1 MNKNKSPNFKL
12 FWDIDGTLLRTNGAA
27 AKPFAFAASE
37 LIGKEV
43 VIDRKQM
50 SGLTDYEIAKKLLES
65 SNRKIDLKKISRM
78 LELYCELLPESLKVG
93 NVEKVGKISETLE
106 MLSVINTIQI
116 SIGTGNCLSGLNVKL
131 SHVELLKFFDL
142 GDAYYA
148 SEINWSRELIM
159 KQAFKSLDI
168 NQVGV
173 VIGDSPRDIEVA
185 KKSNLKVVAVTS
197 GAHTKNELIV
207 HGPDAILDGNWGLN
221 ELLNVLND
229 ITLDLQAH

>member
-1 MNKNKSPNFKL
+1 MNENKSPNFKL

-27 AKPFAFAASE
+27 AKPFAFAVSE

-65 SNRKIDLKKISRM
+65 SNKKIDLKKISRM
-78 LELYCELLPESLKVG
+78 LDVYCELLPESLKVG
-93 NVEKVGKISETLE
+93 NVEKVGKINETLE
-106 MLSVINTIQI
+106 MLSGIKTIKI

-131 SHVELLKFFDL
+131 SHVELLHFFDL
-142 GDAYYA
+142 DDIFYA

-159 KQAFKSLDI
+159 EQAFKSLDLD
-168 NQVGV
+168 QVGI

-185 KKSNLKVVAVTS
+185 KKSKLKVVAVTS
-197 GAHTKNELIV
+197 GAHTKNELMA
-207 HGPDAILDGNWGLN
+207 HGPDAILDSGWGLK

-229 ITLDLQAH
+229 IALNL

>member
-1 MNKNKSPNFKL
+1 MNEYKSTNFKL

-37 LIGKEV
+37 LIGKEII
-43 VIDRKQM
+43 IDRKQM

-65 SNRKIDLKKISRM
+65 SNKKIDLKKISRM
-78 LELYCELLPESLKVG
+78 LDVYCELLPQSLKVG
-93 NVEKVGKISETLE
+93 NVEKVGKINETLE
-106 MLSVINTIQI
+106 MLSGIKTIKI

-131 SHVELLKFFDL
+131 SHVELLHFFDL
-142 GDAYYA
+142 DDIFYA

-159 KQAFKSLDI
+159 EQAFKSLDL
-168 NQVGV
+168 NQVGI

-197 GAHTKNELIV
+197 GAHTRNELIV
-207 HGPDAILDGNWGLN
+207 HGPDAILDSNWGLN
-221 ELLNVLND
+221 ELLNVLNN
-229 ITLDLQAH
+229 IALDL

>member
-1 MNKNKSPNFKL
+1 MNEYKLPNFKL

-27 AKPFAFAASE
+27 AEPYAFAASK
-37 LIGKEV
+37 LIGKEII
-43 VIDRKQM
+43 IDRKQM
-50 SGLTDYEIAKKLLES
+50 SGLTDYEIAKKLFES
-65 SNRKIDLKKISRM
+65 ANKKINLNEISRM
-78 LELYCELLPESLKVG
+78 LDVYCELLPQSLKVG
-93 NVEKVGKISETLE
+93 NVEKVGKISEILE
-106 MLSVINTIQI
+106 MISGINTIQI
-116 SIGTGNCLSGLNVKL
+116 SIGTGNCLSGLNIKL
-131 SHVELLKFFDL
+131 SHVGLLKFFDL

-229 ITLDLQAH
+229 ITLDL

>member
-1 MNKNKSPNFKL
+1 MNEYKSTNFKL

-37 LIGKEV
+37 LIGKEII
-43 VIDRKQM
+43 IDRKQM

-65 SNRKIDLKKISRM
+65 SNKKIDLKNISRM
-78 LELYCELLPESLKVG
+78 LDVYCELLPQSLKVG
-93 NVEKVGKISETLE
+93 NVEKVGKINETLE
-106 MLSVINTIQI
+106 MLSGIKTIKI

-131 SHVELLKFFDL
+131 SHVELLHFFDL
-142 GDAYYA
+142 DDIFYA

-159 KQAFKSLDI
+159 EQAFKSLDL
-168 NQVGV
+168 NQVGI

-197 GAHTKNELIV
+197 GSHTKNELKV
-207 HGPDAILDGNWGLN
+207 LGPDAILDSDWGLK
-221 ELLNVLND
+221 ELVNVLNN
-229 ITLDLQAH
+229 ISLDL

>member
-1 MNKNKSPNFKL
+1 MNEYKSTNFKL

-37 LIGKEV
+37 LIGKEII
-43 VIDRKQM
+43 IDRKQM

-65 SNRKIDLKKISRM
+65 SNKKIDLKKISRM
-78 LELYCELLPESLKVG
+78 LDVYCELLPQSLKVG

-106 MLSVINTIQI
+106 MLSGIKTIKI

-131 SHVELLKFFDL
+131 SHVELLHFFDL
-142 GDAYYA
+142 GDIFYA

-159 KQAFKSLDI
+159 EQAFKSLDL
-168 NQVGV
+168 NQVGI

-207 HGPDAILDGNWGLN
+207 HGPDAILNNNWGLN
-221 ELLNVLND
+221 ELLNVLNN
-229 ITLDLQAH
+229 ITLDL

>member
-1 MNKNKSPNFKL
+1 MNKNKSTNFKL

-37 LIGKEV
+37 LIGKEIT
-43 VIDRKQM
+43 IDRKQM

-65 SNRKIDLKKISRM
+65 SNKKIDLKKISRM
-78 LELYCELLPESLKVG
+78 LDVYCELLPQSLKVG
-93 NVEKVGKISETLE
+93 NVEEVGKINETLE
-106 MLSVINTIQI
+106 MLSGIKTIKI

-131 SHVELLKFFDL
+131 SHVELLHFFDL
-142 GDAYYA
+142 DDIFYA

-159 KQAFKSLDI
+159 EQAFKSLDLD
-168 NQVGV
+168 QVGI

-185 KKSNLKVVAVTS
+185 KKSKLKVVAVTS
-197 GAHTKNELIV
+197 GAHTKNELMA
-207 HGPDAILDGNWGLN
+207 HGPDAILDSGWGLK

-229 ITLDLQAH
+229 IALNL

>member
-1 MNKNKSPNFKL
+1 MNENKSPNFKL

-37 LIGKEV
+37 LIGEEI

-65 SNRKIDLKKISRM
+65 SNKKIDLKNISRM
-78 LELYCELLPESLKVG
+78 LDVYCELLPQSLKVG
-93 NVEKVGKISETLE
+93 NVEKVGKINETLE
-106 MLSVINTIQI
+106 MLSGIKTIKI

-131 SHVELLKFFDL
+131 SHVELLHFFDL
-142 GDAYYA
+142 DDIFYA

-159 KQAFKSLDI
+159 EQAFKSLDLD
-168 NQVGV
+168 QVGI

-185 KKSNLKVVAVTS
+185 KKSKLKVVAVTS
-197 GAHTKNELIV
+197 GAHTKNELMA
-207 HGPDAILDGNWGLN
+207 HGPDAILDSGWGLK

-229 ITLDLQAH
+229 IALNL

>member
-1 MNKNKSPNFKL
+1 MNEYKSTNFKL

-37 LIGKEV
+37 LIGKEII
-43 VIDRKQM
+43 IDRKQM

-65 SNRKIDLKKISRM
+65 SNKKIDLKKISRM
-78 LELYCELLPESLKVG
+78 LDVYCELLPQSLKVG
-93 NVEKVGKISETLE
+93 NVEKVGKINETLE
-106 MLSVINTIQI
+106 MLSRIKTIKI

-131 SHVELLKFFDL
+131 SHVELLHFFDL
-142 GDAYYA
+142 DDIFYA

-159 KQAFKSLDI
+159 EQAFKSLDL
-168 NQVGV
+168 NQVGI

-207 HGPDAILDGNWGLN
+207 HGPDAILDSNWGLN
-221 ELLNVLND
+221 ELLNVLNN
-229 ITLDLQAH
+229 ITLDL

>member
-1 MNKNKSPNFKL
+1 MNEYKSTNFKL

-37 LIGKEV
+37 LIGKEII
-43 VIDRKQM
+43 IDRKQM

-65 SNRKIDLKKISRM
+65 SNKKIDLKNISRM
-78 LELYCELLPESLKVG
+78 LDVYCELLPQSLKVG
-93 NVEKVGKISETLE
+93 NVEKVGKINETLE
-106 MLSVINTIQI
+106 MLSGIKTIKI

-131 SHVELLKFFDL
+131 SHVELLHFFDL
-142 GDAYYA
+142 DDIFYA

-159 KQAFKSLDI
+159 EQAFKSLDL
-168 NQVGV
+168 NQVGI

-197 GAHTKNELIV
+197 GAHTRNELIV
-207 HGPDAILDGNWGLN
+207 HGPDAILDSNWGLN
-221 ELLNVLND
+221 ELLNVLNN
-229 ITLDLQAH
+229 ITLDL

>member
-1 MNKNKSPNFKL
+1 MNEYKLPNFKL

-27 AKPFAFAASE
+27 AEPYAFAASK
-37 LIGKEV
+37 LIGKEII
-43 VIDRKQM
+43 IDRKQM
-50 SGLTDYEIAKKLLES
+50 SGLTDYEIAKKLFES
-65 SNRKIDLKKISRM
+65 ANKKINLNEISRM
-78 LELYCELLPESLKVG
+78 LDVYCELLPQSLKGG
-93 NVEKVGKISETLE
+93 NVEKVGKISEILE
-106 MLSVINTIQI
+106 MISGINTIQI
-116 SIGTGNCLSGLNVKL
+116 SIGTGNCLSGLNIKL
-131 SHVELLKFFDL
+131 SHVGLLKFFDL

-159 KQAFKSLDI
+159 KQAFKSLDLD
-168 NQVGV
+168 QVGV

-229 ITLDLQAH
+229 ITLDL

>member
-1 MNKNKSPNFKL
+1 MNENKPPKFKL

-65 SNRKIDLKKISRM
+65 SNKKIDLKKISRM
-78 LELYCELLPESLKVG
+78 LDVYCELLPQSLKVG
-93 NVEKVGKISETLE
+93 NVEKVGKINETLE
-106 MLSVINTIQI
+106 MLSGIKTIKI

-131 SHVELLKFFDL
+131 SHVELLHFFDL
-142 GDAYYA
+142 DDIFYA

-159 KQAFKSLDI
+159 EQAFKSLDLD
-168 NQVGV
+168 QVGI

-185 KKSNLKVVAVTS
+185 KKSKLKVVAVTS
-197 GAHTKNELIV
+197 GAHTKNELMA
-207 HGPDAILDGNWGLN
+207 HGPDAILDSGWGLK

-229 ITLDLQAH
+229 IALNL

>member
-1 MNKNKSPNFKL
+1 MNEYKSPNFKL

-37 LIGKEV
+37 LIGKEII
-43 VIDRKQM
+43 IDRKQM

-65 SNRKIDLKKISRM
+65 SNKKIDLKKISRM
-78 LELYCELLPESLKVG
+78 LDVYCELLPQSLKVG
-93 NVEKVGKISETLE
+93 NVEKVGKINETLE
-106 MLSVINTIQI
+106 MLSRIKTIKI

-131 SHVELLKFFDL
+131 SHVELLHFFDL
-142 GDAYYA
+142 DDIFYA

-159 KQAFKSLDI
+159 EQAFKSLDL
-168 NQVGV
+168 NQVGI

-207 HGPDAILDGNWGLN
+207 HGPDAILDSNWGLN
-221 ELLNVLND
+221 ELLNVLNN
-229 ITLDLQAH
+229 ITLDL

>member
-1 MNKNKSPNFKL
+1 MNENKSPNFKL

-65 SNRKIDLKKISRM
+65 SNRKMDLKNISRM
-78 LELYCELLPESLKVG
+78 LEVYCELLPESLKVG

-106 MLSVINTIQI
+106 MLLEINTIQI
-116 SIGTGNCLSGLNVKL
+116 SIGTGNCLSGLIIKL
-131 SHVELLKFFDL
+131 SHVGLLKFFDL
-142 GDAYYA
+142 DDAYYA

-159 KQAFKSLDI
+159 KQAFKSLDTT
-168 NQVGV
+168 QVGV

-185 KKSNLKVVAVTS
+185 KKSDLKVIAVTS

-207 HGPDAILDGNWGLN
+207 HGPHAILDSDWGLN
-221 ELLNVLND
+221 ELLNALND
-229 ITLDLQAH
+229 ISLDL